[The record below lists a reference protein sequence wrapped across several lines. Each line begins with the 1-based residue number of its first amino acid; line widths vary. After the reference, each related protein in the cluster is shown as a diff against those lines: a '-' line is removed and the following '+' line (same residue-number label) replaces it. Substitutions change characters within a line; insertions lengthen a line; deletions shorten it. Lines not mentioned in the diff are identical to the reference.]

1 MNFLLVNQSIVDMC
15 ASFMALLTGFV
26 DVDVTRMS
34 HNSIYDWLIC
44 HLWIARF
51 VIWDLLFTSTYSI
64 LLTALT
70 RYAAVIYPIWYNN
83 NVSSIKHR
91 NKRILLH

>member
-1 MNFLLVNQSIVDMC
+1 MNFLIVNQSIVDMC

-51 VIWDLLFTSTYSI
+51 VIWDLLITSTYSI

-83 NVSSIKHR
+83 NVR
-91 NKRILLH
+91 AV

>member
-15 ASFMALLTGFV
+15 ASFIALLTAV
-26 DVDVTRMS
+26 VEVDVTRVFRDI
-34 HNSIYDWLIC
+34 IYDHLVC
-44 HLWIARF
+44 HLWMGR
-51 VIWDLLFTSTYSI
+51 DLLWYFMVTSTYSI
-64 LLTALT
+64 LITALD